1 MKPDLPIMPQLCS
14 ITSYMNENYD
24 FKKFGAD
31 KIAFLGLFIFSVLIA
46 NFLVSINSKID
57 FSKPIELAHTGL
69 SVSIPT
75 GKYWSNTKQWE
86 YNEADQTFVLET
98 SLNLGN
104 PSNNASV
111 TCKYY
116 SDSRQNMVMANSIQQ
131 QIPDSNNAAVETK
144 LIEKGNIKIHWV
156 CINNP
161 VTILLANAELPNNRT
176 MTIYIFE
183 ASAISEIAEKI
194 FNEMV
199 ESLSLNEENPVQAG
213 ADFVAEMKSRGI
225 DSLINSSNMQ
235 SCFFRKD
242 SANNNIG
249 YTIDILGFSNGDDD
263 FTIRG
268 ASDMFLSG
276 RNPLEQKSLFSCDKG
291 LTNFI
296 WKSRINTRNRQMEV
310 TMTLDESGT
319 ITVVNENS
327 GQSIQYLNCKNVVP
341 NILLESFIIP
351 AIEHGISNIVID
363 LIDSSGSISP
373 TLFFLKRAE
382 NSDEGYS
389 YIVTLKSIDE
399 SDSESFYLDEN
410 NRVIKSDGNYI
421 LERTDI
427 ETIEKEF
434 PGMTDYIKEQM
445 RLLNPNAI

>member
-1 MKPDLPIMPQLCS
+1 MPQLCS

-46 NFLVSINSKID
+46 NFLVSINSKLD
-57 FSKPIELAHTGL
+57 FSEPIELAHTGL

-75 GKYWSNTKQWE
+75 GKYWNSTKQWE
-86 YNEADQTFVLET
+86 FDKEDQTFVLET

-116 SDSRQNMVMANSIQQ
+116 SDSRQNMSLTNSIRQQ
-131 QIPDSNNAAVETK
+131 SIDSNSVAPGTK
-144 LIEKGNIKIHWV
+144 IIEKDNIKIHWIL
-156 CINNP
+156 INNP
-161 VTILLANAELPNNRT
+161 VTILLANVELPNNRI

-213 ADFVAEMKSRGI
+213 ADFVAEIKSRGI

-249 YTIDILGFSNGDDD
+249 YTVDILGFSNSDNDL
-263 FTIRG
+263 TIRG
-268 ASDMFLSG
+268 ASDMYLGG
-276 RNPLEQKSLFSCDKG
+276 RIPLEQKSLFNCDKG
-291 LTNFI
+291 LNNFL
-296 WKSRINTRNRQMEV
+296 WKSSINTRNRQVEL
-310 TMTLDESGT
+310 TLTLDESGN

-327 GQSIQYLNCKNVVP
+327 GQSRQYLNCKNVVP

-351 AIEHGISNIVID
+351 AIERDISNIVID
-363 LIDSSGSISP
+363 LIDSSGDISP
-373 TLFFLKRAE
+373 TLFFLKSAE

-389 YIVTLKSIDE
+389 YIVTLKPIDE
-399 SDSESFYLDEN
+399 SSSESFYLNEN
-410 NRVIKSDGNYI
+410 RRVIKADGNYL

-434 PGMTDYIKEQM
+434 PGMADYISEQLK
-445 RLLNPNAI
+445 LLTPNTI